1 MRVLHPVQE
10 KGKQRERAE
19 GEIQTVCQ
27 HMRGD
32 GLDSTTHLSTLPM
45 NTVMKLRMCSR
56 LSAEFSKISS
66 AKRRRK
72 IKKSPMFSTK
82 NSEKK
87 ERNALAQIDN
97 EIFRL

>member
-10 KGKQRERAE
+10 KEAGRAE
-19 GEIQTVCQ
+19 GEIQTVHQ
-27 HMRGD
+27 DMRGD
-32 GLDSTTHLSTLPM
+32 EANGATHLSTLPM

-56 LSAEFSKISS
+56 LSAELSKISS

-72 IKKSPMFSTK
+72 TKKSPMFSTK

-87 ERNALAQIDN
+87 R
-97 EIFRL
+97 R